1 VQPQRLSVLI
11 ADDHDLFAEA
21 LTTILQLDERLE
33 VVGRARD
40 GREAIDLASLLQPDV
55 VLMELQIPV
64 LNGIEAT
71 CELRRAAPSCRV
83 VIVTASPSAD
93 DERRAGE
100 AGASAY
106 VRKGG
111 FAAELFDAIF
121 NAASESLG
129 ARAAQL
135 REMPPARP
143 PAPRSRRLAPLTIRA
158 LRAFR

>member
-1 VQPQRLSVLI
+1 MQPEPPLRPAPPRHPVRLRVLI
-11 ADDHDLFAEA
+11 ADGHDLFAEA
-21 LTTILQLDERLE
+21 LTLTLQLDDGLK
-33 VVGRARD
+33 VLARARD
-40 GREAIDLASLLQPDV
+40 GREAVDLASLLQPDV
-55 VLMELQIPV
+55 VLMELQMPL

-71 CELRRAAPSCRV
+71 REVRLAAPGCRV
-83 VIVTASPSAD
+83 VIVTASASAD
-93 DERRAGE
+93 DESRAARE

-135 REMPPARP
+135 REVPPAPP
-143 PAPRSRRLAPLTIRA
+143 PAPR
-158 LRAFR
+158 